1 MGEVV
6 AVTGDGVND
15 SPAIKK
21 ADIGIS
27 MGITGT
33 DVAKDAADMILMN
46 DDFSSIVIG
55 IEEGRRIFDNLKKAI
70 TYALTSQISQMLPF
84 IGFVILQFP
93 LPVTTV
99 IVLYISIGTD
109 LIPAIAFAY
118 EPGELDIM
126 TRPPRNRE

>member
-1 MGEVV
+1 MIVKGCQSSGEVV

-33 DVAKDAADMILMN
+33 DVAKDAADMILLN

-55 IEEGRRIFDNLKKAI
+55 VEEGRRIFDNLKKSI
-70 TYALTSQISQMLPF
+70 CYALTSQVAQMLPF
-84 IGFVILQFP
+84 IGFIILQFP

-99 IVLYISIGTD
+99 IVLYIAIGTD

-118 EPGELDIM
+118 
-126 TRPPRNRE
+126 